1 MNWIPPLVGLIEL
14 LVVERW
20 EVVEVGIDLERLRVE
35 RKRLSDWRERRER
48 EVEEEGRWK
57 FQTLH
62 IS

>member
-1 MNWIPPLVGLIEL
+1 VNWIPPLVGLIEL

>member
-1 MNWIPPLVGLIEL
+1 
-14 LVVERW
+14 
-20 EVVEVGIDLERLRVE
+20 VVEVGIDLERLRVE